1 MNTISDELRL
11 LISITLTAL
20 KNDEE
25 LLRLQ
30 CKDYLQKY
38 TFQSV
43 YEALLQLHLFAGYP
57 CSLTA
62 LTILST
68 EFQSLFPKS
77 SLANLIDNEPFN
89 YQTYKDRG
97 LQTCELVYTNTF
109 APLMAKLKK
118 SSPQLQEWMLID
130 GYGKT
135 LSRSGL
141 SIQEREML
149 IVTVLL
155 VQGWKKQLY
164 SHIRGAKNVGCSQK
178 ILIELLSMGNEFF
191 SPSIRQYAQETISSL
206 YD

>member
-1 MNTISDELRL
+1 MNTITDELRL

-20 KNDEE
+20 ENDEE
-25 LLRLQ
+25 KLRLL
-30 CKDYLQKY
+30 CNEYLKKY

-62 LTILST
+62 LTILSS
-68 EFQSLFPKS
+68 EFQLLYPKTTI
-77 SLANLIDNEPFN
+77 ANLIDNEPFN
-89 YQTYKDRG
+89 YQTYKERG
-97 LQTCELVYTNTF
+97 LQNCELVYTNTF
-109 APLMAKLKK
+109 APLMAKLKN

-141 SIQEREML
+141 SIQEREIL

-164 SHIRGAKNVGCSQK
+164 SHIRGAKNVGCSQNV
-178 ILIELLSMGNEFF
+178 LRELLSIGNEFF

>member
-1 MNTISDELRL
+1 MNSISDELRL

-20 KNDEE
+20 ENNEE
-25 LLRLQ
+25 KLRLL
-30 CKDYLQKY
+30 CKEYLQKHS
-38 TFQSV
+38 FQSV

-62 LTILST
+62 LTILSS
-68 EFQSLFPKS
+68 EYQLLSPKS
-77 SLANLIDNEPFN
+77 SLAELIDNEPFH

-109 APLMAKLKK
+109 APLMAKLKET
-118 SSPQLQEWMLID
+118 SPQLQEWMLID

-141 SIQEREML
+141 TLQEREIL
-149 IVTVLL
+149 VVTVLL

-164 SHIRGAKNVGCSQK
+164 SHLRGSKNVGCSQTV
-178 ILIELLSMGNEFF
+178 LMELLSIGNEFF
-191 SPSIRQYAQETISSL
+191 SPSIRQYAQETIRSL